1 MMSHSGCLF
10 TAVRSGCLM
19 SVDILLADGANP
31 FLTTSGQTPKTL
43 VRGWITRLMRTEP
56 PNPQRIKTY
65 THLYQLLMTYENLWL
80 SNHVRKRFFKYCV
93 RRRRRLKLLRESI
106 WSSKVYYSKT
116 GLDTNLGPATI
127 ISHFLLSDRIYRVM
141 KQRRLNKDTI

>member
-1 MMSHSGCLF
+1 MPGCLF

-43 VRGWITRLMRTEP
+43 VQGWITRLMRTEI

-80 SNHVRKRFFKYCV
+80 YNHIRKRFFKYCV
-93 RRRRRLKLLRESI
+93 RQRRRLKLLRESV
-106 WSSKVYYSKT
+106 WSRKVFYSKT
-116 GLDTNLGPATI
+116 GLDTKLGPATI
-127 ISHFLLSDRIYRVM
+127 ISHFLLSERIHRVV
-141 KQRRLNKDTI
+141 KKRHLNKDTI